1 MSENDF
7 TRKYQI
13 LLAEDD
19 QVNQDVVSAFL
30 DGLPELELTIA
41 SDGRIALE
49 QALAKKYDLLIFDQ
63 KMPHLTGDRVL
74 LHLRASRSLNALT
87 PAIRFTAAADVKSAE
102 GKRVSGAVEVT
113 LPKPLRR
120 ETFVSTVKAMLG
132 LA

>member
-1 MSENDF
+1 MNENDR

-63 KMPHLTGDRVL
+63 KMPHITGDRVL
-74 LHLRASRSLNALT
+74 LYLRASRSLNALT

-102 GKRVSGAVEVT
+102 GRRVSGAVEVT